1 MNGSVAMLHPEEITS
16 LAAALA
22 GADPLAAVLR
32 AIHEL
37 AVAKIGV
44 TVFSASRCLVNTHEL
59 DRIYSSHSDVY
70 PVGVRKSKRETGW
83 ARQVI
88 QNRQVFVGEGALE
101 MAAAFDDQER
111 MATLG
116 VRSIVNVP
124 IVLPG
129 GGLGVLNFG
138 RNVERVMPADVTTAR
153 LLGLVASAGFA
164 LERCAELGDAVRP
177 AAGAAASRG

>member
-1 MNGSVAMLHPEEITS
+1 MNGSVATLHPEEVTS

-22 GADPLAAVLR
+22 DADPLAAVLR
-32 AIHEL
+32 VIHEL
-37 AVAKIGV
+37 AVAKMCV
-44 TVFSASRCLVNTHEL
+44 SVFSASRCLVETHEL
-59 DRIYSSHSDVY
+59 DRIYSSHPQAY
-70 PVGVRKSKRETGW
+70 PVGARKSKRETGW

-88 QNRQVFVGEGALE
+88 QNRQVFVGEGPLE

-111 MATLG
+111 MAALG
-116 VRSIVNVP
+116 MRSIINVP

-153 LLGLVASAGFA
+153 FLGLVASAGFA
-164 LERCAELGDAVRP
+164 LSRCAALGDAVKP
-177 AAGAAASRG
+177 APGAAASRR